1 MNTFNL
7 IEFGRLGY
15 MRSENNQQYKN
26 PILKKKTIN
35 IEFIRF
41 KMLTVF
47 YFHSSLWP
55 ISIRVPP
62 SHDKRKHTCR
72 SLMNVRKFLNLKSN
86 AISIRPETMLQEKS
100 NLTLTF
106 IYLFAA
112 NRYIRMTLADP
123 KYFTRITKRVVISGI
138 SLTNTGGL
146 KH

>member
-1 MNTFNL
+1 
-7 IEFGRLGY
+7 
-15 MRSENNQQYKN
+15 
-26 PILKKKTIN
+26 
-35 IEFIRF
+35 
-41 KMLTVF
+41 MLTVF

-55 ISIRVPP
+55 ISIRVPH

-72 SLMNVRKFLNLKSN
+72 SLMNVLKFLNLKSN